1 MSFNELEKKRYSC
14 RNYSDKKV
22 KMDDLRK
29 IVNAGRISPT
39 SRNSQP
45 ISYYV
50 VTSNENV
57 LEMRKDVQALGGNA
71 FCENVSA
78 FIVLT
83 IDQESYENKL
93 AGNRDYTGINT
104 GIVVHA
110 MCLEATD
117 LGLATCMLGRFDRK
131 LVAKMI
137 DFKEEESERIMLVI
151 AIGYS
156 NDKEIQ
162 DKDER
167 RKTMEEVTKY
177 L

>member
-1 MSFNELEKKRYSC
+1 MSFDDLLKKRYSC

-22 KMDDLRK
+22 SLDDLKK

-39 SRNSQP
+39 ARNSQP
-45 ISYYV
+45 VSYYV
-50 VTSNENV
+50 VTSVDNV

-71 FCENVSA
+71 FCEKVSA

-83 IDQESYENKL
+83 IDKESYDNKL
-93 AGNRDYTGINT
+93 AGNRDYTGMNT
-104 GIVVHA
+104 GIIAHA

-131 LVAKMI
+131 AVAKMI
-137 DFKEEESERIMLVI
+137 GIDEEESERVMLVL
-151 AIGYS
+151 AVGYS
-156 NDKEIQ
+156 NDEVIQ

-167 RKTMEEVTKY
+167 RKKMEEVTKY